1 MLFRVCIGC
10 IAALLSAL
18 SFAQT
23 FQRMEVRT
31 FESVTLSGEQFLTG
45 QTGGK
50 PVTLA
55 GELRIPRLG
64 NDRLPAV
71 IFVHGSGGVNVS
83 HDRWAQD
90 INSIGVATFILD
102 TFSGRGIV
110 NTITDQAQLHSLAM
124 MVDAYRALGELAR
137 HPRIDPERIAVM
149 GFSKGAVAAV
159 YSSSE
164 RFSKTYAPGNLRFA
178 AHIGLYTPCN
188 VRYRDEEKTT
198 GKPVRMY
205 HGIPD
210 DWVSIAPCRDLVAR
224 LKAAGGNA
232 ALAEYEGAYH
242 AYDAFQLKA
251 PVKFAQ
257 AQTTRNCWMEEGAS
271 GAILNSKTGKPYDL
285 NDACVERGTQV
296 AYNAAA
302 HEATVKAVNEFLMA
316 TFKIP
321 AP

>member
-1 MLFRVCIGC
+1 MLVRLCI
-10 IAALLSAL
+10 
-18 SFAQT
+18 SFAAVLVSAPSIAQS

-31 FESVTLSGEQFLTG
+31 LESMTLSGEQFLTG
-45 QTGGK
+45 DTAGK
-50 PVTLA
+50 RVTLA

-71 IFVHGSGGVNVS
+71 ILVHGSGGVNVS

-90 INSIGVATFILD
+90 INSIGVATFIVD

-110 NTITDQAQLHSLAM
+110 NTILDQSQLHSLAM
-124 MVDAYRALGELAR
+124 MLDAYRALGELAR

-164 RFSKTYAPGNLRFA
+164 RFAKLYAPSGARFA
-178 AHIGLYTPCN
+178 AHIGMYTPCN

-198 GKPVRMY
+198 GKPVRLH

-210 DWVSIAPCRDLVAR
+210 DWVSIGPCRDLVAR
-224 LKAAGGNA
+224 LKTAGGNA

-251 PVKFAQ
+251 PIKFAQ
-257 AQTTRNCWMEEGAS
+257 AQTTRNCVMEEGAN
-271 GAILNSKTGKPYDL
+271 GVVLNSKTGKPYEL
-285 NDACVERGTQV
+285 NDPCVERGTQV

-302 HEATVKAVNEFLMA
+302 HEATVKAVKEFLMA
-316 TFKIP
+316 TFRIP

>member
-1 MLFRVCIGC
+1 MLFRVCTAF
-10 IAALLSAL
+10 IAVLLSAH

-31 FESVTLSGEQFLTG
+31 FESMTLSGEQFLMG
-45 QTGGK
+45 DSAGK
-50 PVTLA
+50 RVTLA

-64 NDRLPAV
+64 TDRLPAV
-71 IFVHGSGGVNVS
+71 ILVHGSGGVNVS

-90 INSIGVATFILD
+90 INSIGVATFIVD

-164 RFSKTYAPGNLRFA
+164 RFSRLYAPANVRFA
-178 AHIGLYTPCN
+178 AHMGLYTPCN
-188 VRYRDEEKTT
+188 VRYKDEERTT
-198 GKPVRMY
+198 GKPIRLY
-205 HGIPD
+205 HGTPD
-210 DWVSIAPCRDLVAR
+210 DWVTVAPCRELVAR

-232 ALAEYEGAYH
+232 ALAEYPGAYH

-251 PVKFAQ
+251 PLKFAQ
-257 AQTTRNCWMEEGAS
+257 AQTTRNCSLEEGAN
-271 GAILNSKTGKPYDL
+271 GAILNSKTGRAYDM
-285 NDACVERGTQV
+285 NDSCVERGTQV

-302 HEATVKAVNEFLMA
+302 HEATVKAVKEFLMA
-316 TFKIP
+316 TFRIP

>member
-1 MLFRVCIGC
+1 MLAR
-10 IAALLSAL
+10 LLVAL
-18 SFAQT
+18 SVGVVPQSPFAQT
-23 FQRMEVRT
+23 FVRMEIRT
-31 FESVTLSGEQFLTG
+31 VESMTLSGDEFLSG
-45 QTGGK
+45 QARGK

-55 GELRIPRLG
+55 GELRIPRPG
-64 NDRLPAV
+64 AERLPAV
-71 IFVHGSGGVNVS
+71 ILVHGSGGVNPS

-90 INSIGVATFILD
+90 LNSIGVATFILD

-110 NTITDQAQLHSLAM
+110 NTINDQAQLHSLAM

-137 HPRIDPERIAVM
+137 HARIDPDRIGVM

-164 RFSKTYAPGNLRFA
+164 RFARLYAPGNVRFA
-178 AHIGLYTPCN
+178 AHIGMYTPCN
-188 VRYRDEEKTT
+188 VRYREEERTT
-198 GKPVRMY
+198 GKPIRLY
-205 HGIPD
+205 HGTPD
-210 DWVSIAPCRDLVAR
+210 DWVAVGPCRDLVAR

-232 ALAEYEGAYH
+232 ALTEYPGAYH

-251 PVKFAQ
+251 PMKFPQ
-257 AQTTRNCWMEEGAS
+257 AQTTRNCWIEEGAD
-271 GAILNSKTGKPYDL
+271 GAMLNSKTRKPYDL

-302 HEATVKAVNEFLMA
+302 HEATVKAVKEFLIG
-316 TFKIP
+316 TFRLP

>member
-1 MLFRVCIGC
+1 MLLRLCIGF
-10 IAALLSAL
+10 AAVLLSTS
-18 SFAQT
+18 SFAQS

-31 FESVTLSGEQFLTG
+31 FESITVSGEQFLMGETAG
-45 QTGGK
+45 RR
-50 PVTLA
+50 VTLA

-64 NDRLPAV
+64 TDRLPAV
-71 IFVHGSGGVNVS
+71 ILIHGSGGVNVS

-90 INSIGVATFILD
+90 INSIGVATFIVD

-110 NTITDQAQLHSLAM
+110 NTITDQAQLHTLAM

-149 GFSKGAVAAV
+149 GFSKGAVPAV

-198 GKPVRMY
+198 GKPVRMH

-210 DWVSIAPCRDLVAR
+210 DWVPIAPCRDLVAR

-251 PVKFAQ
+251 PIKFGA
-257 AQTTRNCWMEEGAS
+257 AQTTRNCVMEEGAN
-271 GAILNSKTGKPYDL
+271 GAILNSKTGKAFDL
-285 NDACVERGTQV
+285 NDPCVERGAQV

-302 HEATVKAVNEFLMA
+302 HEATVRAVKEFLMA